1 MMIDDG
7 ATPAVV
13 PYRGV
18 DRSLERDWIPWNR
31 WMERKGKERKK
42 EGKIEAKKR
51 KEKEE
56 KKKRKRKEKANCGE
70 DNEERAKSVEFHPD
84 GHMHMYSPLN
94 R

>member
-31 WMERKGKERKK
+31 WMERKERKK
-42 EGKIEAKKR
+42 ERRKNRR
-51 KEKEE
+51 KEK